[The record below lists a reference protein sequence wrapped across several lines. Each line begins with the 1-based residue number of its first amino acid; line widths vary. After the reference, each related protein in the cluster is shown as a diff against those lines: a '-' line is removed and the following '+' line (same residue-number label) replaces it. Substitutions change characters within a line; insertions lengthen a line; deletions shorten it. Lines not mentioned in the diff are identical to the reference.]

1 MSCLEHFIEQTYSSE
16 SVPYG
21 NGRKKQGK
29 VYPPFK
35 QLRDLENTADRRKVS
50 PAQLFVAEAK
60 LMENYE
66 DNKPYAKEVRQFYP
80 TYGDLTDAELR
91 GYFTWR
97 TQARKYIWKTMPFTF
112 VCLYAYELINQ
123 IGCKDP
129 LDGYEKLANLCLN
142 YMNVCPP
149 NGYYYYV
156 ARWLTDYVI
165 YYDLPPFL
173 LRDEEDFRDGAIFIL
188 SNLDQFDD
196 MEVGMA
202 LIIASDFRIE
212 RNRFYKQYPDDML
225 TVLGN
230 VVRRLSAYYKAG
242 RTKTWLEDYFGS
254 FFNNPFYPFYTAT
267 FYEKSKPQDRIY
279 EVNPARVY
287 RVKDGH
293 WSLRC
298 FNFYRLKKHKPGDLI
313 RTVDSLMRKV
323 YGSKYPVRP
332 VVRTKWIL
340 KFIEEEVTRQWNVT
354 HAREEGR
361 RKEEEARRKAEEKRC
376 RPSGTGKKYSSSFGS
391 SREASHQSGR
401 QYVLSFAVARDILLL
416 CVGAIPA
423 HKMCRFL
430 GPARLRLGAALLHA
444 VHHAGGRK
452 RIFCGPYRGNTK
464 AFGPDGAHISERAA
478 PLRQIRRI
486 LAAGSCEER
495 LCLRCPQYRRNEA
508 AYR

>member
-1 MSCLEHFIEQTYSSE
+1 MSWLEHFFEQTYSSE

-142 YMNVCPP
+142 YINVCHS

-156 ARWLTDYVI
+156 GQWLTDYVI

-173 LRDEEDFRDGAIFIL
+173 LRDEEDFRDGAIFTL

-242 RTKTWLEDYFGS
+242 RTKTWLEDYFGC

-313 RTVDSLMRKV
+313 RTVDSLMREV
-323 YGSKYPVRP
+323 YGCKYPVRP

-354 HAREEGR
+354 HAREE
-361 RKEEEARRKAEEKRC
+361 ARRKAEEERLHREEEKRL
-376 RPSGTGKKYSSSFGS
+376 
-391 SREASHQSGR
+391 REARTLHLDFSVLGDIRTNSDYTMNRLMTEEERPGEEERPMPSR
-401 QYVLSFAVARDILLL
+401 QETAAWSDAPAKAAAGDLTAEERRYLRCILNGESANWVQEKGLLL
-416 CVGAIPA
+416 SVLTDSINE
-423 HKMCRFL
+423 KLFDRFADTVL
-430 GPARLRLGAALLHA
+430 DESG
-444 VHHAGGRK
+444 
-452 RIFCGPYRGNTK
+452 IIEDYRDELK
-464 AFGPDGAHISERAA
+464 EMI
-478 PLRQIRRI
+478 
-486 LAAGSCEER
+486 
-495 LCLRCPQYRRNEA
+495 
-508 AYR
+508 